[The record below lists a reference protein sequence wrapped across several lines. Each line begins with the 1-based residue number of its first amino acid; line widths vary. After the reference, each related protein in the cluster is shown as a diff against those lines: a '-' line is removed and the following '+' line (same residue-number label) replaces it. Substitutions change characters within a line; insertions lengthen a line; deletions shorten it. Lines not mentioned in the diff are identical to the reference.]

1 MQHVLAVSNWLESPI
16 RSLVKSIVNTL
27 KSMRESIE
35 RARRINETVKELGA
49 LSDSELKDIGIHR
62 SQIVSIA
69 YDDVYGLDR

>member
-1 MQHVLAVSNWLESPI
+1 
-16 RSLVKSIVNTL
+16 
-27 KSMRESIE
+27 MRESIE